1 MRKVMFGLGKRRS
14 KLGRW
19 LDSRGISQQWLSNNS
34 GVGRTTIS
42 DLCKG
47 DNEHTP
53 NMTTIQKII
62 KALKKIDPNINSND
76 FFDM

>member
-1 MRKVMFGLGKRRS
+1 VIFKKRS
-14 KLGRW
+14 KLGKW
-19 LDSRGISQQWLSNNS
+19 LDKRGISQQWLAKTS

-47 DNEHTP
+47 DHDHTP
-53 NMTTIQKII
+53 NMTTIKKIM
-62 KALKKIDPNINSND
+62 KALKQIDSSVNSGD